1 MPCWPVSY
9 RDGIYQVTDND
20 GIMRPITMG
29 GAPVSTLQP
38 GWSPV
43 GLQTGLPPFH
53 LLELR
58 HDSGQDAVWYMTDE
72 LAFITHT
79 TVHFGN
85 VRTDE
90 AVAHLLPLLR
100 DIYDT
105 TLCAERPAVAASS
118 HRFDGIK
125 PFVLRELIGLVVET
139 ALSPPDVVMADRL
152 GAVSDTYAAGG
163 RQLSA
168 GLIRH
173 SLDVT
178 LPEGAASPSR
188 EPTLR
193 LASPFDAGL
202 LDPQEYHAP
211 GGDAVARLWR
221 FFDTT
226 AATPLYLLVGSDG
239 APALYVPTMNT
250 IFASRHEI
258 SGAEAMTTLFTT
270 YASHTDRVMAPP
282 VVAPEPPRQALVF
295 PPTAA
300 PPTADAPHAPHHAP
314 PANWWKRLF
323 GLGQS

>member
-1 MPCWPVSY
+1 MPVWPVSY
-9 RDGIYQVTDND
+9 RDGIYQVTDGD
-20 GIMRPITMG
+20 GVMRPITMG

-58 HDSGQDAVWYMTDE
+58 HDSGQDAVWYLTDE

-79 TVHFGN
+79 TVHFGQA
-85 VRTDE
+85 RTDE
-90 AVAHLLPLLR
+90 AVARLLPLLR

-105 TLCAERPAVAASS
+105 TLCAERPAIAASS
-118 HRFDGIK
+118 HRFDGIN

-139 ALSPPDVVMADRL
+139 ALSPPDMVMADRL

-163 RQLSA
+163 HQLSA

-173 SLDVT
+173 SLDGA
-178 LPEGAASPSR
+178 LPDSATSPSR
-188 EPTLR
+188 EATLR
-193 LASPFDAGL
+193 LASPFDADL
-202 LDPQEYHAP
+202 LEAQEYFAL
-211 GGDAVARLWR
+211 GGDAVARIWR
-221 FFDTT
+221 FYDTP
-226 AATPLYLLVGSDG
+226 AATPLYLLVGGDG
-239 APALYVPTMNT
+239 APSLYIPTMNT

-270 YASHTDRVMAPP
+270 YASHTDRVMAAPL
-282 VVAPEPPRQALVF
+282 VAPQWPHPAPVEPEAEPRPAP
-295 PPTAA
+295 PPT
-300 PPTADAPHAPHHAP
+300 P

-323 GLGQS
+323 GLGQP

>member
-9 RDGIYQVTDND
+9 RDGIYQVTDDD

-43 GLQTGLPPFH
+43 GLQTGLPPFY

-58 HDSGQDAVWYMTDE
+58 HDSGQDAVWYLTDQ

-79 TVHFGN
+79 TIHFGQA
-85 VRTDE
+85 RTDE

-118 HRFDGIK
+118 HRFEGINA
-125 PFVLRELIGLVVET
+125 FMLRELIDLVVET

-152 GAVSDTYAAGG
+152 GAVSDTYAAGDQ
-163 RQLSA
+163 QLSA

-173 SLDVT
+173 SLDVA
-178 LPEGAASPSR
+178 LPESATSPPH
-188 EPTLR
+188 EATLR

-202 LDPQEYHAP
+202 LDAQEYFSL
-211 GGDAVARLWR
+211 GGKAVARFWR
-221 FFDTT
+221 FFDTA
-226 AATPLYLLVGSDG
+226 AATPLYLLVGDDG
-239 APALYVPTMNT
+239 APALYIPTMNT

-270 YASHTDRVMAPP
+270 YASHTDRELAAPLA
-282 VVAPEPPRQALVF
+282 APAWPQPMPASPARAEPKP
-295 PPTAA
+295 A
-300 PPTADAPHAPHHAP
+300 PPTAP

-323 GLGQS
+323 GLGQP